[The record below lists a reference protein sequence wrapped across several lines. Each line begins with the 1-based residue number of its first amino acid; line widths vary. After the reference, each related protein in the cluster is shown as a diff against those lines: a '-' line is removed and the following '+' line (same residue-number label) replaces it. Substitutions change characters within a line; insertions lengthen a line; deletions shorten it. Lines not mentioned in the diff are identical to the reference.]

1 MTYRFWVWTMV
12 AVTAA
17 CIVVDTMLL
26 MVWNY
31 SLMSSKVLIQHGWPL
46 INLASLGSSL
56 LGAMI
61 LLRYRTNAVGWLLSV
76 VGRHRRDLDGHR
88 DVGRP
93 LRSRRSLMTTF
104 RGSTASSRTS
114 PGGSAVRWRW
124 CF

>member
-17 CIVVDTMLL
+17 CIVVDTVLL
-26 MVWNY
+26 MVWDY
-31 SLMSSKVLIQHGWPL
+31 SLVSSKVLIEHGWPL

-76 VGRHRRDLDGHR
+76 VGITGAISMVTETWVVH
-88 DVGRP
+88 
-93 LRSRRSLMTTF
+93 SLE
-104 RGSTASSRTS
+104 ADH
-114 PGGSAVRWRW
+114 
-124 CF
+124 